1 MYVLLRRHHW
11 KPSDYYRMGPG
22 ERLIVRAFL
31 EQETAEDE
39 EWAERTRPR

>member
-31 EQETAEDE
+31 EQEMEDDD
-39 EWAERTRPR
+39 EWAERMRSK